1 MNTEVQI
8 WLLPEGM
15 ILLAKHT
22 SIFSG
27 IGMGLTLLKGG
38 SYLIYLTEHMNF
50 VHFTYKLHFNK

>member
-1 MNTEVQI
+1 
-8 WLLPEGM
+8 M